1 MFDFVKHGQYIDRCR
16 RIKLQIMHNV
26 SRCCWVYTFHSGQHS
41 LVTFL
46 FISTD
51 AVAFRN
57 AHFGGGIGT
66 IHLDGVGCTGG
77 ETNLTDCSRSST
89 VSCFHGHSQDAGVRC
104 QGLDK

>member
-1 MFDFVKHGQYIDRCR
+1 MSLDIVGSILSTR
-16 RIKLQIMHNV
+16 
-26 SRCCWVYTFHSGQHS
+26 QHS
-41 LVTFL
+41 LVTSVFN
-46 FISTD
+46 STD

-77 ETNLTDCSRSST
+77 ETNLTNCSRSST